1 MPQCGKDIEAKFWNF
16 QTQFWKWNYKSAAFL
31 WYFLSEHSVCIVQLK
46 FHVEKKCKLLREAH
60 TSIVE
65 KINDGQSPTISLP
78 FYSQK
83 HQFLIP
89 GRLEFINLF
98 HLKNLMF
105 DDNIPFSKRKVF
117 ELNKG
122 IQHTKRLKRLII
134 GKGFLWLYSA
144 HEESHWDSECSIL
157 WRRLLPS

>member
-1 MPQCGKDIEAKFWNF
+1 MIFPKWAQCMYCTAEISRG
-16 QTQFWKWNYKSAAFL
+16 
-31 WYFLSEHSVCIVQLK
+31 
-46 FHVEKKCKLLREAH
+46 KKCKLLREAH
-60 TSIVE
+60 TSME

-98 HLKNLMF
+98 HLKHLMF
-105 DDNIPFSKRKVF
+105 DNNIPFSKRKVF